1 MASTKRRDIDI
12 TPGSLIRTRGSDVL
26 GNDVLSK
33 PWCNRTCVYLGPD
46 VIDRDDGVRIINH
59 LLLVAGEEK
68 LVDRRILYRATV
80 L

>member
-1 MASTKRRDIDI
+1 MASTYGRDIDI
-12 TPGSLIRTRGSDVL
+12 APGSLIRTRGSAVL

-46 VIDRDDGVRIINH
+46 IIDRDDGVRIINH
-59 LLLVAGEEK
+59 LLLVDGEEK
-68 LVDRRILYRATV
+68 LVDQRILYRATV

>member
-1 MASTKRRDIDI
+1 MASNNRRDINI
-12 TPGSLIRTRGSDVL
+12 TPGSLIRTRGPAVL

-33 PWCNRTCVYLGPD
+33 PWCNRICVYLGPD

-59 LLLVAGEEK
+59 LLLVDGEEK